1 MNLNTPTI
9 HAGPLTAADLD
20 AARKHSTGTVL
31 PDACAEEGG
40 IHREPSR
47 TVKESPL
54 LGVLLVLSGWP
65 LVAVLVALV
74 VFFVEHMPRIN

>member
-1 MNLNTPTI
+1 MYFPHIDTPNQ
-9 HAGPLTAADLD
+9 GPLTAADLD
-20 AARKHSTGTVL
+20 AARKHSTGTIHEC
-31 PDACAEEGG
+31 CAEEGG

-74 VFFVEHMPRIN
+74 VFLVENMPRI